1 MIYIKGFLQFLYTA
15 HANHATARSLFGMQE
30 LGRNFQIAMQFPKLH
45 YLINNAGMI
54 RDVTWNTFGRQTLE
68 RVESEDGHEIVM
80 ATNYL
85 G

>member
-1 MIYIKGFLQFLYTA
+1 MIYIKGFLQHLYTA
-15 HANHATARSLFGMQE
+15 RAYHAIARSLLGIQT
-30 LGRNFQIAMQFPKLH
+30 LGRNLQIAMQFPKLH

-68 RVESEDGHEIVM
+68 RVDSEDGHEIVM

>member
-1 MIYIKGFLQFLYTA
+1 
-15 HANHATARSLFGMQE
+15 MQE
-30 LGRNFQIAMQFPKLH
+30 LGRNLQIVHQFSKLH

-54 RDVTWNTFGRQTLE
+54 RDVTWNTFGRRTLE
-68 RVESEDGHEIVM
+68 RVDSEDGHEIVM